1 MNFMAMDLPQM
12 NLVQML
18 EKMKFLSII
27 FVALIGTE
35 RLQDLHSS
43 KDTSIRKVSNTG
55 TILFF
60 LGTTESIADSRVRNS
75 ARTLADS
82 SFH

>member
-27 FVALIGTE
+27 FVALIETE

-55 TILFF
+55 TTLPF
-60 LGTTESIADSRVRNS
+60 LGGLRVVGKIVKLES
-75 ARTLADS
+75 
-82 SFH
+82 F

>member
-18 EKMKFLSII
+18 EKMKFLLII
-27 FVALIGTE
+27 FEALIGTE

-55 TILFF
+55 TSSIRISSSGYPKPVLHFF
-60 LGTTESIADSRVRNS
+60 VNIWVNFLC
-75 ARTLADS
+75 
-82 SFH
+82 